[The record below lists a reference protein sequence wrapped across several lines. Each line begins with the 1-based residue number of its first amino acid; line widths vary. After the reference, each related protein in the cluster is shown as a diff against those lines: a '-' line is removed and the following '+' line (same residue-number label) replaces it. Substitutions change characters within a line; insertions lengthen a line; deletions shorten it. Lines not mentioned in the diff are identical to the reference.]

1 MRPTTQII
9 LINVLEA
16 KLDEP
21 QACDVPPKEEAPN
34 LEKLL
39 LDPETQPGEARDGV
53 EKVEAAT
60 TDYETMEGFLA
71 PTCY

>member
-1 MRPTTQII
+1 M
-9 LINVLEA
+9 
-16 KLDEP
+16 
-21 QACDVPPKEEAPN
+21 PPKEEATN
-34 LEKLL
+34 LEKFAEEMDHDNAGPPWHF

-53 EKVEAAT
+53 EKDEAAT